1 MSTKNL
7 IFSLHEEWETHGQS
21 FSWQRITKLFE
32 HISSKAWENCK
43 GLESGPERGGI
54 GSFIELAMAKQV
66 YQKLDHFT
74 TWLVAVLQKFW
85 QF

>member
-21 FSWQRITKLFE
+21 FIWQRIRKLLE
-32 HISSKAWENCK
+32 HISSKVWENCT
-43 GLESGPERGGI
+43 GLESGPERGGV
-54 GSFIELAMAKQV
+54 GSVIELAMAQQI
-66 YQKLDHFT
+66 YQKMDHFT
-74 TWLVAVLQKFW
+74 TSLVGVLQKFW